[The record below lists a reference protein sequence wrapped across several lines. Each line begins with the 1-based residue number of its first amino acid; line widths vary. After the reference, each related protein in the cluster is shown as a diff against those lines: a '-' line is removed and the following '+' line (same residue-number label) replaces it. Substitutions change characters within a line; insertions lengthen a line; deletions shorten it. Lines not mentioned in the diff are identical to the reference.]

1 VDRILCSFGGEEAEL
16 YHTYSPELEVSAKR
30 VGLEVL
36 TTSVRHL
43 GTKRSHHVFQSL
55 YEVLTKRIDLWFET
69 DVYSIEKSDSFEI
82 NTSKGN
88 IKTK

>member
-1 VDRILCSFGGEEAEL
+1 M
-16 YHTYSPELEVSAKR
+16 
-30 VGLEVL
+30 L

-43 GTKRSHHVFQSL
+43 GTKRCDHVFQSL

-88 IKTK
+88 IKTKKVVLSTGNSGSEWMYRQCEQLGLLPGPA